1 MSSHRID
8 RVSEDMKRSLSS
20 IIRELKDP
28 RISTMLSVVRVEVS
42 GDMSYAKVYVSALE
56 GLEKTQESVKGLKS
70 AAGYIKRE
78 LSHAVKMR
86 KMPDLTFIAD
96 NSIAHGS
103 EIARIIGDFTYT
115 ASENEDTDDE

>member
-28 RISTMLSVVRVEVS
+28 RISTMLSVVRVVVS

-115 ASENEDTDDE
+115 ASENEDTEDE

>member
-115 ASENEDTDDE
+115 ASENEDTKDE

>member
-78 LSHAVKMR
+78 LSRAVKMR

-115 ASENEDTDDE
+115 ASENEDTEDE